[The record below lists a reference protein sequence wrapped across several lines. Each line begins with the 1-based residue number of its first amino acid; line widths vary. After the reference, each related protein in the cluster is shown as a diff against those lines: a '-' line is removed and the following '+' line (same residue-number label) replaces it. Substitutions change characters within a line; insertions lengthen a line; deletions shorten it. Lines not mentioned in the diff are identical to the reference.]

1 MTKSKKSSSLMS
13 YAGTFGA
20 LVILCVV
27 LAIASPNFFKYSNMM
42 SVLKQTSFNALVST
56 GMLLCLITAG
66 IDLSVGANATF
77 AACLAGMLVNK
88 GMNNPVLLL
97 VVAIV
102 GGTLIGWI
110 NGMLLTRLHLPHPFV
125 STLGMKNVLWGGAL
139 IITNSQMVS
148 FSGNDAV
155 MWLGSSTV
163 AGFPVSFIVVLVI
176 YVIMHILLTKTA
188 LGRSIYCV
196 GGNPEAARLSGINS
210 ANVLTFC
217 YTLSGFMAALAG
229 IVSIGRSGICNGVNA
244 IQPYDTDAIA
254 ACIIGG
260 ASFMGGKGTMVGTML
275 GALIIAVLRN
285 GFSLLSV
292 SSAVQNLVL
301 GLVIIGAV
309 LLDVTRERMA
319 AKASVRAY
327 QTKKSRCKA
336 ALFCCVNRY
345 LIIKVLGM
353 GANLWLGDQKDR
365 HLRFARRPLN
375 LVPAPCADKMST
387 ILLGLHLPLFL
398 SLAQIRDRRP
408 LRYGEQQSGYH
419 CVSFANYSQFTDS
432 VLLHMRVILH
442 RRDIR

>member
-1 MTKSKKSSSLMS
+1 MSTLLASPRLAFLKKDSYMTRLIIVFLLLLIFFAAVRPGPFFAVRTWQSMAVQFPEFGLMS
-13 YAGTFGA
+13 LGVMFTMF
-20 LVILCVV
+20 
-27 LAIASPNFFKYSNMM
+27 
-42 SVLKQTSFNALVST
+42 
-56 GMLLCLITAG
+56 TAG

-88 GMNNPVLLL
+88 GMTNPVVLLL
-97 VVAIV
+97 VAIV

-148 FSGNDAV
+148 FSGSGAV
-155 MWLGSSTV
+155 MWLGSKTFG
-163 AGFPVSFIVVLVI
+163 GFPVSFIVVLII

-319 AKASVRAY
+319 AKAR
-327 QTKKSRCKA
+327 RLA
-336 ALFCCVNRY
+336 A
-345 LIIKVLGM
+345 K
-353 GANLWLGDQKDR
+353 
-365 HLRFARRPLN
+365 
-375 LVPAPCADKMST
+375 
-387 ILLGLHLPLFL
+387 
-398 SLAQIRDRRP
+398 
-408 LRYGEQQSGYH
+408 
-419 CVSFANYSQFTDS
+419 
-432 VLLHMRVILH
+432 
-442 RRDIR
+442 

>member
-1 MTKSKKSSSLMS
+1 M
-13 YAGTFGA
+13 A
-20 LVILCVV
+20 LALLVLIFCVMMPDKFPRISNIMNIFKQASINC
-27 LAIASPNFFKYSNMM
+27 LIAS
-42 SVLKQTSFNALVST
+42 
-56 GMLLCLITAG
+56 GMLCALITAG

-319 AKASVRAY
+319 AKAR
-327 QTKKSRCKA
+327 RLA
-336 ALFCCVNRY
+336 A
-345 LIIKVLGM
+345 K
-353 GANLWLGDQKDR
+353 
-365 HLRFARRPLN
+365 
-375 LVPAPCADKMST
+375 
-387 ILLGLHLPLFL
+387 
-398 SLAQIRDRRP
+398 
-408 LRYGEQQSGYH
+408 
-419 CVSFANYSQFTDS
+419 
-432 VLLHMRVILH
+432 
-442 RRDIR
+442 

>member
-1 MTKSKKSSSLMS
+1 MKNTKMKELLQKLGTLM
-13 YAGTFGA
+13 A
-20 LVILCVV
+20 
-27 LAIASPNFFKYSNMM
+27 LAILVLIFCITMPDKFMKVGNFMNI
-42 SVLKQTSFNALVST
+42 LKQASINCLIAS
-56 GMLLCLITAG
+56 GMLCALITAG
-66 IDLSVGANATF
+66 IDLSVGSNCVLCTCTIGVMVQSGITNPFLLVLCGLAVST
-77 AACLAGMLVNK
+77 LAGF
-88 GMNNPVLLL
+88 
-97 VVAIV
+97 
-102 GGTLIGWI
+102 I
-110 NGMLLTRLHLPHPFV
+110 NGTLLTRLDLPHPFV
-125 STLGMKNVLWGGAL
+125 STMGMKNVLWGGAL

-319 AKASVRAY
+319 AKAR
-327 QTKKSRCKA
+327 RLA
-336 ALFCCVNRY
+336 A
-345 LIIKVLGM
+345 K
-353 GANLWLGDQKDR
+353 
-365 HLRFARRPLN
+365 
-375 LVPAPCADKMST
+375 
-387 ILLGLHLPLFL
+387 
-398 SLAQIRDRRP
+398 
-408 LRYGEQQSGYH
+408 
-419 CVSFANYSQFTDS
+419 
-432 VLLHMRVILH
+432 
-442 RRDIR
+442 